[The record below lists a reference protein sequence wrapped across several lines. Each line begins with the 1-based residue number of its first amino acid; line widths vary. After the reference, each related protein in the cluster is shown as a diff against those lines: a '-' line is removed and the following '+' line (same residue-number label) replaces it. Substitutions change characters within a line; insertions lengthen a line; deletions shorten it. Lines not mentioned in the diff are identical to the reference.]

1 MLNSEFDE
9 GYATIWIVH
18 YFPLSQNESGR
29 TYIENIPFEDRILRN
44 I

>member
-1 MLNSEFDE
+1 MLNIEIDK

-18 YFPLSQNESGR
+18 YLTLTHNEGGR
-29 TYIENIPFEDRILRN
+29 TYIENIPSKDGILRN